1 MGYNVVKEIRYGSV
15 LTKLMESDVM
25 PFSSVNVNLI
35 EKYIVDHID
44 EAIEKHYIKVFYQP
58 VIRTITGNLCGL
70 EGLSRWEDPVNG
82 FLTSMDFVPV
92 LEKYDLIS
100 KLDIF
105 VINEICKTIN
115 ERITNNEPIVPVS
128 FNLSRL
134 DFLECDIFN
143 EVEKSL
149 RKYDVPRDMICIEI
163 TESVFVQNKEIIT
176 SAIDKFHNAG
186 YKVWMDDF
194 GSGYSSLNVL
204 KDYSFDELKIDMAF
218 LTNFNLKSKKIIT
231 STIQMAKNIGV
242 QTLAEGVENID
253 QYNFLRDIGCE
264 KVQGYF
270 FGKPMPIQD
279 AINCCLS
286 KNIKIETRLWKDYF
300 DAVGVVDF
308 NTDQAFALIEYDTK
322 EIHFKFV
329 NQKFKDIINETHG
342 YAVQDLEI
350 EANGDNQFSNMIRKF
365 NKNVITSKNSRSLSY
380 VSGYNNLRCEAK
392 VIAQNG
398 PKYMIYTTITNITS
412 DEAKD
417 ETELIAKVNKNIFY
431 LYDSVEYFSL
441 SGKYDAGVKVDVL
454 TSKEIVTKNITE
466 QYEDFA
472 NNHLLEE
479 DIDLFK
485 KFFDLN
491 TLAKRISA
499 SKKGH
504 ITAYF
509 RVKDDSGTFH
519 WTEHTLIVVPMTN
532 NNDFIHCVRKIN
544 VSDNVLEALKI
555 KLKTDY
561 FESAFINKDLIT
573 QEALLFENI
582 VKYSK
587 TKLFWKDK
595 NRRFLGAS
603 PDFLNYYGFKL
614 EDILGKNDEDM
625 NWHINNDPYRNVEW
639 QVINKGKSEFNVPG
653 KCIINGRVHNI
664 VASKF
669 PFYVGNN
676 IEGLIGYFLDIEEL
690 GDRTNQQ
697 FTAFKDELTGTTNS
711 MGFFSTLAVLNEEY
725 RTKGE
730 KFAAIKIRVPE
741 IRRIIQT
748 YGIEIGQ
755 DTIVLIANKLFK
767 TVGVTGEICRLS
779 ESMFIILYRYTTT
792 DALNKLIDEITLSL
806 EDLHKSGN
814 KDVTIHPQIKVLEVK
829 DTTAIDD
836 FISKILLL

>member
-1 MGYNVVKEIRYGSV
+1 MGYNVVKEIRYGSI

-25 PFSSVNVNLI
+25 PFSSLNVNLI

-58 VIRTITGNLCGL
+58 VIRTITGYLCGL

-115 ERITNNEPIVPVS
+115 ERVTNNEPIVPIS

-143 EVEKSL
+143 EVEKAL
-149 RKYDVPRDMICIEI
+149 RKYDVPRDMICVEI

-176 SAIDKFHNAG
+176 SAIDKFHDAG

-279 AINCCLS
+279 AINCCLL
-286 KNIKIETRLWKDYF
+286 KDIKIETRLWKDYF

-329 NQKFKDIINETHG
+329 NQKFKDIIKETHDYG
-342 YAVQDLEI
+342 VQDLEI
-350 EANGDNQFSNMIRKF
+350 EVNGDNQFSNMIRKF

-380 VSGYNNLRCEAK
+380 VSGYNNIRIETK

-398 PKYMIYTTITNITS
+398 TKYMLYTTITNITS

-417 ETELIAKVNKNIFY
+417 QSELIAKVNKNLFY

-454 TSKEIVTKNITE
+454 TSKETVTNNIAE

-472 NNHLLEE
+472 NKHLLEE

-519 WTEHTLIVVPMTN
+519 WTEHTLIAVPMTN

-561 FESAFINKDLIT
+561 FEAAFINKDLIT

-639 QVINKGKSEFNVPG
+639 QVINKGKSEFHVPG

-669 PFYVGNN
+669 PFYVGDN

-697 FTAFKDELTGTTNS
+697 FAAFKDELTGTTNS

-779 ESMFIILYRYTTT
+779 ESMFIILYRYTNI